1 MNFYKTLGLKN
12 SRIDVAD
19 ALRGL
24 AVAGI
29 ILYHSVEH
37 FNMYD
42 GSIAHAYTLGCDD
55 WLADVLAL
63 LLSGKMYGIFAL
75 LFGLSFFIMND
86 NQQQRGNCFS
96 GRFAWRMF
104 LLAMTIRGWCH
115 FNANLYRLFLQSR
128 AGLLIVQK
136 RCPALELQSGAGQIS
151 FLRRRPS
158 CP

>member
-55 WLADVLAL
+55 WLADVLE
-63 LLSGKMYGIFAL
+63 
-75 LFGLSFFIMND
+75 
-86 NQQQRGNCFS
+86 
-96 GRFAWRMF
+96 
-104 LLAMTIRGWCH
+104 LLAGEEGEFKSITPKDWIVLRD
-115 FNANLYRLFLQSR
+115 F
-128 AGLLIVQK
+128 AGFEAEELPMDVLSSLMGVLLEKGV
-136 RCPALELQSGAGQIS
+136 L
-151 FLRRRPS
+151 
-158 CP
+158 